1 MNRPIPLP
9 CAVSIWLLASI
20 ARAQAE
26 PASNDVPPRTI
37 TTTGEAVVYV
47 VPDEIVI
54 NFGGETFNAALREA
68 KDANDAASKKLL
80 DAMRK
85 LGIEDKHLQTS
96 DLEIEIDYIDG
107 GHAAKG
113 IEGYFARRMYSVTLK
128 DTKKFEP
135 AVDAALANGANRLM
149 GFEYRTTQLRKHR
162 DEARRMAIRAAR
174 EKADALSRE
183 LACRVGKPR
192 TIGEGYYG
200 SVGTWGSRWGWG
212 GGMNSYNVAQNVA
225 QSGGGGGGGGGGDD
239 ESGEALPLGQ
249 VGVRAQITVTFDLA
263 G

>member
-1 MNRPIPLP
+1 MNRATILA
-9 CAVSIWLLASI
+9 CVLSIGLLAST
-20 ARAQAE
+20 AHAQADAE
-26 PASNDVPPRTI
+26 RVAPRTI
-37 TTTGEAVVYV
+37 TTTGEAIVYV

-54 NFGGETFNAALREA
+54 NFGVETFDAQLGKA
-68 KDANDAASKKLL
+68 KAANDEASKKLL
-80 DAMRK
+80 DAIRK
-85 LGIEDKHLQTS
+85 LGVEDKHLQTS
-96 DLEIEIDYIDG
+96 DLEVELDYHDG
-107 GHAAKG
+107 GHPAKG

-128 DTKKFEP
+128 DTKKFEQ
-135 AVDAALANGANRLM
+135 AIDAALASGANRLM

-174 EKADALSRE
+174 EKADALARE
-183 LACRVGKPR
+183 LECNIGKPR

-225 QSGGGGGGGGGGDD
+225 QSDGGAPGDD
-239 ESGEALPLGQ
+239 EGRALPLGQ
-249 VGVRAQITVTFDLA
+249 VGVRAQITVTFDLT

>member
-1 MNRPIPLP
+1 MNRLTTLT
-9 CAVSIWLLASI
+9 CVSSICLFASLV
-20 ARAQAE
+20 RAQRE
-26 PASNDVPPRTI
+26 DVPDRVPPRTI
-37 TTTGEAVVYV
+37 TTSGEAVVYV

-54 NFGGETFNAALREA
+54 NFGVETFDPELRRA
-68 KDANDAASKKLL
+68 KEANDEASKKLL
-80 DAMRK
+80 DAIRK
-85 LGIEDKHLQTS
+85 LGVEDKHLQTS
-96 DLEIEIDYIDG
+96 DLDVELDYKDN
-107 GHAAKG
+107 GHASKG
-113 IEGYFARRMYSVTLK
+113 IEGYFARRMYSMTLK
-128 DTKKFEP
+128 DTKKFEQ
-135 AVDAALANGANRLM
+135 AIDTALANGANRLM

-174 EKADALSRE
+174 EKADALARE
-183 LACRVGKPR
+183 LECTVGKPR

-200 SVGTWGSRWGWG
+200 SVGSWGARWGWG

-225 QSGGGGGGGGGGDD
+225 QADGGGGAGN

>member
-1 MNRPIPLP
+1 MTRLITLV
-9 CAVSIWLLASI
+9 CTLSICLFTSV

-26 PASNDVPPRTI
+26 PASSTVPPRTI

-47 VPDEIVI
+47 VPDEIVV
-54 NFGGETFNAALREA
+54 NFGVETFDAQLSKA
-68 KDANDAASKKLL
+68 KSANDEASKKLL

-85 LGIEDKHLQTS
+85 IGVEDKHLQTS
-96 DLEIEIDYIDG
+96 DLEVEIDYIDG
-107 GHAAKG
+107 GHASKG

-128 DTKKFEP
+128 DTKKFEQ
-135 AVDAALANGANRLM
+135 AIDAALASGANRLM

-174 EKADALSRE
+174 EKADALARE
-183 LACRVGKPR
+183 LECSIGKPR

-212 GGMNSYNVAQNVA
+212 GGINSYNVAQNAA
-225 QSGGGGGGGGGGDD
+225 QADGGAGD

-249 VGVRAQITVTFDLA
+249 VGVRAQITVTFDLSS
-263 G
+263 